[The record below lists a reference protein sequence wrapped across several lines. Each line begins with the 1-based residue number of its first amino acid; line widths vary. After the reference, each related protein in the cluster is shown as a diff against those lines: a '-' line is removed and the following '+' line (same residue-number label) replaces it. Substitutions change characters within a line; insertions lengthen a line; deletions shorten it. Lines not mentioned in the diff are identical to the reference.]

1 MTYEEMLAIAELVAS
16 TLNKTG
22 VASNA
27 EVLKDS
33 AKPGQP
39 IPIAFDHDGMDFTL
53 ALDVL

>member
-1 MTYEEMLAIAELVAS
+1 MTYEEMIAVAELVAS

-22 VASNA
+22 AASNA

-33 AKPGQP
+33 AKPGEP
-39 IPIAFDHDGMDFTL
+39 IPIAFDHDGVDFSL